1 MKKLYFTIFFIV
13 QIAIG
18 TAQNKSGFFG
28 KIIEA
33 KTQKPLEFVVVSIQ
47 NTTLMQITK
56 IDGQF
61 SFDDVPSGNILLL
74 VRSQGYKDALYPVE
88 ITEGE
93 RIDLGTISL
102 EEDQTLEQQS
112 SIITLVESDFSDENS
127 SSESTS
133 GLSQSSRDAF

>member
-13 QIAIG
+13 QIANGI
-18 TAQNKSGFFG
+18 AQNNTGFFG

-33 KTQKPLEFVVVSIQ
+33 KSQSPLGYVVVSIQ

-56 IDGQF
+56 TDGQF
-61 SFDDVPSGNILLL
+61 SFDDVPSGNLLLL
-74 VRSQGYKDALYPVE
+74 VHSQGFKDALYPIE

-93 RIDLGTISL
+93 KLDLGTLSL

-127 SSESTS
+127 SSEST
-133 GLSQSSRDAF
+133 